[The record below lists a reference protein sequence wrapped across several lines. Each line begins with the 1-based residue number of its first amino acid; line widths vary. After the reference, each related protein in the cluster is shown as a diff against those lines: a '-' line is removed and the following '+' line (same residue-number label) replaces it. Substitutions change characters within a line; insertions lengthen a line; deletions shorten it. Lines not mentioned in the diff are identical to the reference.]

1 MAPARKSLLDR
12 APIVDRLG
20 NGLQKAWDRGWL
32 PPIVLE
38 PDVLIEKAIGNKL
51 IETEGDGRKAED
63 NADFRERLAKICS
76 AIDEE
81 AQLNPIGRSFAYGQL
96 TRAIRQRH
104 ELGKLWR
111 GRPDILET
119 ELAPP
124 IIVVGQMRAG
134 TTRVHRLLS
143 ADPKHAAT
151 RFCDS
156 WHPVPQSL
164 DLRPFWSGMAL
175 FWARRLNP
183 WIDTIHPFGAARPDE
198 ELGWLASALDHSAY
212 EAQWN
217 IPSYVAFSETRDP
230 APVYRE
236 FARILRT
243 DALHHGNAHRPRV
256 MKVPQFAEDLDS
268 LLDQFPDARVV
279 IAERDLQAT
288 IKSSISLV
296 ANQMAMQSDHI
307 DLEQL
312 HSEWKRKIALRSEQM
327 TAALSKFTGPV
338 AQVNFGQL
346 EEDWEA
352 AIGELYQALRLT
364 LSDDALAA
372 MRAEQRQAA
381 KSDHRKHAEDLD
393 RIAPTGPKSQFGG

>member
-1 MAPARKSLLDR
+1 MTPARKSLLDR

-38 PDVLIEKAIGNKL
+38 SDVLIEKAIGDTP
-51 IETEGDGRKAED
+51 IEIEGDGRKTED
-63 NADFRERLAKICS
+63 ITDFRERLRKICA

-81 AQLNPIGRSFAYGQL
+81 ARLNPIGRSFAYGQL

-104 ELGKLWR
+104 ELGKIWR
-111 GRPDILET
+111 DRPEILET
-119 ELAPP
+119 KLAPP

-134 TTRVHRLLS
+134 TTRIHRLLS
-143 ADPKHAAT
+143 ADPTHAAT

-183 WIDTIHPFGAARPDE
+183 WIDTIHPFGAARADE
-198 ELGWLASALDHSAY
+198 ELGWLAGAFDHSAY
-212 EAQWN
+212 EAQWH
-217 IPSYVAFSETRDP
+217 IPSYVAFSESHDP

-268 LLDQFPDARVV
+268 LLAQFPDARVV
-279 IAERDLQAT
+279 IAERDTQAT
-288 IKSSISLV
+288 VKSSISLV
-296 ANQMAMQSDHI
+296 ANQMAMQSDHV

-312 HSEWKRKIALRSEQM
+312 QCEWKRKVALRTERM
-327 TAALSKFTGPV
+327 KAALSRFTGPV
-338 AQVNFGQL
+338 AHVDFEQL
-346 EEDWEA
+346 EGDWEA
-352 AIGELYQALRLT
+352 AIGDLYRAFDLAL
-364 LSDDALAA
+364 SNDALAA
-372 MRAEQRQAA
+372 MQAEQRRAA
-381 KSDHRKHAEDLD
+381 KSDHQRHAKDLD
-393 RIAPTGPKSQFGG
+393 RIDPAEA